1 MSPFLSYQGITR
13 LSRYHVITEVYSVP
27 ALTASSLISSA
38 CIYYRIIDIV
48 SYVAVEK
55 AIAWQTLKVLSEG
68 KIKGRKFRVRKL
80 S

>member
-1 MSPFLSYQGITR
+1 MQTGKIDIF
-13 LSRYHVITEVYSVP
+13 
-27 ALTASSLISSA
+27 
-38 CIYYRIIDIV
+38 DIV

-55 AIAWQTLKVLSEG
+55 AIAWQGLKVLSEG